1 MVVDSNY
8 HRNRVYG
15 NLWQSMVPAYLWV
28 ELEGPSFEDGLVIFM
43 PPLFGIDERTRR
55 LVEIGTHGWTIGQ
68 LRFIDVLTVHCNLA
82 TNVWI

>member
-15 NLWQSMVPAYLWV
+15 TIESMVPAYLWV
-28 ELEGPSFEDGLVIFM
+28 ELEGPSFENGLVIFI